1 MKLFPFAAACGTAF
15 ICLFV
20 SPSVLAEESTQL
32 EQVVV
37 TADRKARTVDETLTP
52 VTVITRKDI
61 EKYQATDVAE
71 VLRRV
76 PGISITNNGGAGK
89 ATSVFLRGTNS
100 SHVLVLVD
108 GVKIG
113 SATLGN
119 IAFADL
125 SVEQVERIEVVR
137 GPRSSLYGSEAIG
150 GVIQIFT
157 RKGGKGFQ
165 PEISLSVGSHN
176 TQKANVNLAG
186 GDKNTWYNLNA
197 GTEKTDGINA
207 TSNQQE
213 LDNDGYRRE
222 SASLRAGHRFTNG
235 TEIETSVL
243 RTQGKNTFDGDD
255 FSGNSNDFV
264 QESIS
269 GKVKHAFGERVK
281 VSAQVGQS
289 LDETYNY
296 FNGGNLNP
304 FAGRQF
310 DTRRETASLQADVAT
325 SVSSGLTIGF
335 DKQKDK
341 ITSDN
346 TYTVTSRKNNG
357 VFASYQHDFG
367 RTDVEV
373 SVRHDDNEQFGKHDT
388 GAAAIGYDLSDTLRL
403 KASYGEAFRAP
414 TFNDLYWAG
423 AGNPSLK
430 PEKSK
435 NAEIGLDGK
444 WSNGTWAVSAF
455 DNKVDNLIDWQ
466 DMGGGIWLPTNVNQ
480 ARIKGLEI
488 NAKTQLAG
496 WDVNTN
502 LTLQKPENRSGANAG
517 KNLTFRPERV
527 INVDV
532 DRAFGKVGIGIGVHG
547 ESERYTTATNT
558 ANAKLAGYS
567 TLDLRADYALAKDW
581 TVGAKI
587 GNVLDKDYQ
596 TNSGYNQDGM
606 NGLVT
611 LKYAPK

>member
-15 ICLFV
+15 ICLSV

-32 EQVVV
+32 EEVVV

-76 PGISITNNGGAGK
+76 PGVNIVNSGGAGK
-89 ATSVFLRGTNS
+89 VASVFLRGTNS
-100 SHVLVLVD
+100 SHVLVLLD
-108 GVKIG
+108 GIKIG
-113 SATLGN
+113 AATTGVTALQ
-119 IAFADL
+119 DVPL
-125 SVEQVERIEVVR
+125 DQVERIEVVR

-150 GVIQIFT
+150 GVVQIFT

-165 PEISLSVGSHN
+165 PEISMSVGSHN
-176 TQKANVNLAG
+176 TQKAHVNLAG

-304 FAGRQF
+304 FASRQF

-373 SVRHDDNEQFGKHDT
+373 SVRRDDNEQFGKHDT

-423 AGNPSLK
+423 AGNPNLK

-435 NAEIGLDGK
+435 NAEIGLDGQ

-488 NAKTQLAG
+488 NAKTQLAS

-547 ESERYTTATNT
+547 ESERYTTAANT

-567 TLDLRADYALAKDW
+567 TLDLRADYRLAKDW

-596 TNSGYNQDGM
+596 TNSGYNQDGI